1 MGSVRSIPLIIGV
14 LVVALVG
21 SLLMYSGVRSELSE
35 ALQDTRDVAGELVML
50 LEDYDGAVRETSKVT
65 SEFDVLQE
73 EYEEAVGLSEELEDT
88 NSALSAS
95 NSELEARVLELE
107 AIEPTVVMAGPEISL
122 DISGEGVV
130 RNVILLIGDGMGVGQ
145 LTAAEIENGDDSL
158 VTTSL
163 PYMSMVTTH
172 SSSGYVT
179 DSAASATALATGFKA
194 MNGVISLDADWEELR
209 TVVEAAEGLGLSTG
223 LVTNTRIT
231 HATPASFMAHV
242 SSRDNEAEIARQAL
256 DCGVDVL
263 LGGGSYYFSQL
274 SPEDAGYQI
283 VDSTE
288 DLLAASSG
296 KILGL
301 FNTDYM
307 SYESVRDPEEEPSLA
322 EMTVKAIEL
331 LSSDPDGFFLM
342 VEGGRIGHA
351 SHDNDYENA
360 VMETLSFDA
369 SVLEALR
376 YASGRDDTLVIVTAD
391 HVTGGLSIL
400 GGYESSSTA
409 EYEWIDDYHTGN
421 MVPVYA
427 YGPRSI
433 EVIGFKDNTD
443 IGKFM
448 FSVIE

>member
-1 MGSVRSIPLIIGV
+1 MRSAQVTPLVVGV
-14 LVVALVG
+14 LVVALAG
-21 SLLMYSGVRSELSE
+21 SLFLYSGVSSDLSE
-35 ALQDTRDVAGELVML
+35 ALQETREVAGEIVVLQ
-50 LEDYDGAVRETSKVT
+50 EDYDGAVRETSVVT
-65 SEFDVLQE
+65 GEFVALQE
-73 EYEEAVGLSEELEDT
+73 EYEEIVMFAGELEDV

-95 NSELEARVLELE
+95 NIILEERVLELE
-107 AIEPTVVMAGPEISL
+107 AIDPVVVGPSPEIVL
-122 DISGEGVV
+122 DVSGGGAVK
-130 RNVILLIGDGMGVGQ
+130 NVILLIGDGMGIGQ

-158 VTTSL
+158 VITSF

-209 TVVEAAEGLGLSTG
+209 TVVEAAEELGLSTG

-242 SSRDNEAEIARQAL
+242 SSRDSEAEIARQAL
-256 DCGVDVL
+256 DSGVDVL
-263 LGGGSYYFSQL
+263 LGGGSYYFSHL
-274 SPEDAGYQI
+274 SPKDAGYLI

-288 DLLAASSG
+288 ELLSARSG

-307 SYESVRDPEEEPSLA
+307 SYESARDPEEEPSLA
-322 EMTVKAIEL
+322 EMTGKAIEL

-342 VEGGRIGHA
+342 VEGGRIDHA
-351 SHDNDYENA
+351 SHDNDYENT
-360 VMETLSFDA
+360 VTETLSFDA
-369 SVLEALR
+369 SVLEAIR
-376 YASGRDDTLVIVTAD
+376 YASGRNNTLVIVTAD

-400 GGYESSSTA
+400 GGYESGGA
-409 EYEWIDDYHTGN
+409 VEYDWIDDYHTGN

-427 YGPRSI
+427 YGPRSV

-443 IGKFM
+443 VGEFL

>member
-1 MGSVRSIPLIIGV
+1 MRSAQVAPLAVGI
-14 LVVALVG
+14 LVVALAG
-21 SLLMYSGVRSELSE
+21 SLFMYSGVRSRLSE
-35 ALQDTRDVAGELVML
+35 ALQETRDVAGELVVL
-50 LEDYDGAVRETSKVT
+50 QEDYDGAVRETSKIT

-73 EYEEAVGLSEELEDT
+73 EYEETVGFAEELEDV

-107 AIEPTVVMAGPEISL
+107 AIDPIVVVSSPEIVL
-122 DISGEGVV
+122 DVSGGGAVK
-130 RNVILLIGDGMGVGQ
+130 NVILLIGDGMGIGQ

-158 VTTSL
+158 VITSL

-172 SSSGYVT
+172 SISGYVT

-194 MNGVISLDADWEELR
+194 MNGVVSLDADWKELR
-209 TVVEAAEGLGLSTG
+209 TVVEAAEELGLSTG

-256 DCGVDVL
+256 DSGVDVL

-307 SYESVRDPEEEPSLA
+307 GYESVRDPEVEPSLA

-331 LSSDPDGFFLM
+331 LSPDPDGFFLM
-342 VEGGRIGHA
+342 VEGGRIDHA
-351 SHDNDYENA
+351 SHDNDYENT
-360 VMETLSFDA
+360 VSETLSFDA
-369 SVLEALR
+369 SVLEALI

-400 GGYESSSTA
+400 GGYESSVTV
-409 EYEWIDDYHTGN
+409 EYKWIDDYHTGN

-433 EVIGFKDNTD
+433 EVIEFNDNTD
-443 IGKFM
+443 IGKFLL
-448 FSVIE
+448 SLIE